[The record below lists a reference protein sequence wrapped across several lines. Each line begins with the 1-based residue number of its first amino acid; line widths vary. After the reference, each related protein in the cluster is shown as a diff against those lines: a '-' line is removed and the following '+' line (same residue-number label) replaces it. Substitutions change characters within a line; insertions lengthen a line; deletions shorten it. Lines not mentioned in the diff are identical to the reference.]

1 MEQELLLYTL
11 EKIYNREPLGIG
23 YPLQSNISA
32 SGLRDDPEM
41 IFSPF
46 IWYACFRSG
55 TVGVG
60 DLIPC
65 LSEYSGTIVIR
76 YYINDSSA
84 RVIP

>member
-41 IFSPF
+41 IFPHSYGMHVF
-46 IWYACFRSG
+46 E
-55 TVGVG
+55 VG
-60 DLIPC
+60 L
-65 LSEYSGTIVIR
+65 
-76 YYINDSSA
+76 
-84 RVIP
+84 